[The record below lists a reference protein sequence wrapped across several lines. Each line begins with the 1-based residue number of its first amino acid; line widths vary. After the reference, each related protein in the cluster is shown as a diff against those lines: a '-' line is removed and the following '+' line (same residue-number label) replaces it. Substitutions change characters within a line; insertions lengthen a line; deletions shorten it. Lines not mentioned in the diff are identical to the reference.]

1 MRIGTLAGL
10 SGATPRAIRLY
21 ERLGLLDGVA
31 RHGSYRHYGKAHLE
45 RVRLI
50 RQAQQLGFRLAELGE
65 LLRPGS
71 DGEPDWHALLAHLQH
86 KRREALDEI
95 AVLQQRAEALACTAA
110 ELRACLDAT
119 PARRLAECNLPA

>member
-21 ERLGLLDGVA
+21 ERLGLLGSVT
-31 RHGSYRHYGKAHLE
+31 RHGSYRHYGSDHLE

-65 LLRPGS
+65 LLRPA
-71 DGEPDWHALLAHLQH
+71 DTGEPDWHALHAHLQR
-86 KRREALDEI
+86 KRQEALAEI
-95 AVLQQRAEALACTAA
+95 AALQQRAEALARTAA

-119 PARRLAECNLPA
+119 PARRLADCSVPA

>member
-21 ERLGLLDGVA
+21 ERLGLLGAVG
-31 RHGSYRHYGKAHLE
+31 RHGSYRHYGSDHLE

-50 RQAQQLGFRLAELGE
+50 RQAQQLGFRLAELDE

-71 DGEPDWHALLAHLQH
+71 GGEPDWHALLAHLQR
-86 KRREALDEI
+86 KRQEALEEI
-95 AVLQQRAEALACTAA
+95 AALQQRAEALARTAA
-110 ELRACLDAT
+110 ELRTCLDA
-119 PARRLAECNLPA
+119 AASARLADCSVPA